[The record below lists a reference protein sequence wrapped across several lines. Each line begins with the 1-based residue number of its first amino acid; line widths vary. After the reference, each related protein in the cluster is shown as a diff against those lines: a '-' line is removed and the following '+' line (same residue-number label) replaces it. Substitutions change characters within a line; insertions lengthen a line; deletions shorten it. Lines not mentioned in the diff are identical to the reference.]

1 MGCSYR
7 KWKTDLTNKY
17 LKNDL
22 TPFEEYGKI
31 TQAQWDEF
39 KRQRTTEQAI
49 KLSKA
54 NSALAKR
61 DVHKPHLGPA
71 GYAGKTEK
79 WQKEREDLIAKGL
92 PDPYEGL
99 NERTF
104 QWVKGREVKVPGG

>member
-1 MGCSYR
+1 M
-7 KWKTDLTNKY
+7 
-17 LKNDL
+17 KNDL

-39 KRQRTTEQAI
+39 KRQRTTEQAM
-49 KLSKA
+49 KFSKA

-71 GYAGKTEK
+71 GYAGKADK

-92 PDPYEGL
+92 PDPYEG
-99 NERTF
+99 
-104 QWVKGREVKVPGG
+104 